1 MSRFHCEQVSG
12 YLAFF
17 CAGPFTVFGPT
28 DTAFSLIPDW
38 LKKAIEDKRVLAKVL
53 EYHVLPGKV
62 LSKDIKNEATIKTLL
77 GKSIRFNIYP
87 NKVVLLD
94 CLLSHFV
101 SVSLTHTLTH
111 LHTHTHTHIYTHT
124 HTHHTHTHT
133 YIHTH
138 TYTHTHKHTEGVY
151 FQSTHM
157 WTSGG
162 SDLSRGFALTLPWT
176 FARD

>member
-38 LKKAIEDKRVLAKVL
+38 LKKAIEDKGVLAKVL

-111 LHTHTHTHIYTHT
+111 LHTHTHTHTCLLYT
-124 HTHHTHTHT
+124 
-133 YIHTH
+133 
-138 TYTHTHKHTEGVY
+138 
-151 FQSTHM
+151 
-157 WTSGG
+157 
-162 SDLSRGFALTLPWT
+162 SDA
-176 FARD
+176 ADDC